1 MKKLLTTILI
11 TFSTIGLSFAQI
23 KVTGKIYRDTTLT
36 KPFPRVKIILKSES
50 SKKVVR
56 SKRDGNYYIQKKDL
70 KGKVQIEFR
79 KKGYTG
85 IVIELPKNKLNFEF
99 DIVLRKIS
107 GPHSKI
113 HYGISKVVRRK
124 LNK

>member
-1 MKKLLTTILI
+1 MKKILTTVLI
-11 TFSTIGLSFAQI
+11 TFFTIGLSFAQI

-36 KPFPRVKIILKSES
+36 KPFPRVKVILRSEN

-70 KGKVQIEFR
+70 EGKVQIEFR
-79 KKGYTG
+79 KKGY
-85 IVIELPKNKLNFEF
+85 IDIIIDLPKNKSKFEF

-107 GPHSKI
+107 GPHSKV
-113 HYGISKVVRRK
+113 HFGMSKVIRRK
-124 LNK
+124 LN

>member
-1 MKKLLTTILI
+1 MKKFLTTIVI
-11 TFSTIGLSFAQI
+11 TFFAIGLSFAQI

-36 KPFPRVKIILKSES
+36 KDFPRVKIILKSEN

-79 KKGYTG
+79 KKGYMG
-85 IVIELPKNKLNFEF
+85 IIIELPKNKSNFEF

-113 HYGISKVVRRK
+113 HYGISKVIRRK
-124 LNK
+124 LE